1 MVFRMAEDRRQLETP
16 GRSHLAVRR
25 ARRQRLVNRGCLRVR
40 ADGTDPRH
48 LDKIPPKPTET
59 GRPAILQC
67 PDVATPPTTT
77 PPRPD
82 PTIGGGPLR
91 RHQRRGGSSSGS
103 SSGQAARQGGRDWG
117 GASGASLPP
126 PGSVRP
132 RQGPGAIRAAAV
144 PGQDQSAGP
153 SARLGGRRGLGYR
166 VHTRTAGAN
175 TRTPSGGQ
183 HGAPSTTTRPH
194 SRAARQ
200 GAVRRPQVARAA
212 ATSAPTSRRPR
223 RGSSASSRRRKIPAR
238 KRSSSRLSRCSFGTA
253 TRQRSPSRRRHLRSS
268 GFWTACTASVSG
280 LRSARR
286 IAAHCFHWCEIGKRS
301 VGGPFAD
308 CRDYRPFSGFH

>member
-1 MVFRMAEDRRQLETP
+1 MYTGAAPFRPAACLQPLDRLAVSVTRGRTLPATTHHHANPCVRALLETSTGGYP
-16 GRSHLAVRR
+16 PYSTAPPARSY
-25 ARRQRLVNRGCLRVR
+25 
-40 ADGTDPRH
+40 
-48 LDKIPPKPTET
+48 
-59 GRPAILQC
+59 
-67 PDVATPPTTT
+67 
-77 PPRPD
+77 
-82 PTIGGGPLR
+82 
-91 RHQRRGGSSSGS
+91 
-103 SSGQAARQGGRDWG
+103 DWG
-117 GASGASLPP
+117 GGLSVGISGAAGQARVKLHARVGEIGAGLPGHRSRP
-126 PGSVRP
+126 QAASARVRVP
-132 RQGPGAIRAAAV
+132 ARSARRAV

-200 GAVRRPQVARAA
+200 GADRRPQVARAA

>member
-1 MVFRMAEDRRQLETP
+1 MSTRSYPPYSTAPPARSYDWGGGLSVGISGAAGQARVKLHASRP
-16 GRSHLAVRR
+16 GRAGAAATRPPGAPVRPTSLA
-25 ARRQRLVNRGCLRVR
+25 
-40 ADGTDPRH
+40 
-48 LDKIPPKPTET
+48 
-59 GRPAILQC
+59 
-67 PDVATPPTTT
+67 
-77 PPRPD
+77 
-82 PTIGGGPLR
+82 
-91 RHQRRGGSSSGS
+91 S
-103 SSGQAARQGGRDWG
+103 GRDWG

-200 GAVRRPQVARAA
+200 GADRRPQVARAA